1 MDLEDLDIEDMIM
14 NSSQKIRDSMMDYP
28 EEKIQDSLLHQ
39 MVNFSQ
45 EKVVLSILKLGGKMY
60 EKTIY
65 LAF

>member
-1 MDLEDLDIEDMIM
+1 LEDLDIEDMIM